1 MATLFAH
8 LSPYQLLTPAD
19 LLAKTHDELTQC
31 LHFSTSEKLDGDYM
45 GVPYML
51 VGKAE
56 VTLTM
61 YDTAAI
67 VGVTIAAMRAK
78 QQTIRANAEVEA
90 GRIEMQI
97 SKMLAITNEVAT

>member
-8 LSPYQLLTPAD
+8 LSPYQGLTPAD
-19 LLAKTHDELTQC
+19 LIGKSHDELTQC
-31 LHFSTSEKLDGDYM
+31 LHIGASEKICGDYM

-51 VGKAE
+51 VGEAE

-67 VGVTIAAMRAK
+67 VGVTIAAMRA
-78 QQTIRANAEVEA
+78 QQKTIRANAEVEA
-90 GRIEMQI
+90 RRIEVQI
-97 SKMLAITNEVAT
+97 GKMLAITNEVVA

>member
-19 LLAKTHDELTQC
+19 LIGKTHDELTQC
-31 LHFSTSEKLDGDYM
+31 LHFGASEKLDGDHM

-61 YDTAAI
+61 CDTAAI
-67 VGVTIAAMRAK
+67 VTIAAMRAQ